1 MALPMALLA
10 AGTAIQIFS
19 RYQANKAQA
28 EAELQNA
35 AFYQDQ
41 ALFAKQAGLREA
53 NLAANRYA
61 QLQSAQVSRAA
72 KGGVDV
78 AAGSMASTLA
88 QTISDRAEELV
99 AIKRKSELDF
109 KLASLRG
116 LQSAEQGNILGSPG
130 FNLMQAGGTLLT
142 NFGSRIP
149 AGGGGSTSA
158 AKPTTSPSSSPAPT
172 QGFGTSFG
180 SRSSYLGGT

>member
-10 AGTAIQIFS
+10 AGTALQIFS

-28 EAELQNA
+28 AAEMQNA

-41 ALFAKQAGLREA
+41 ATFARQAGLREA

-61 QLQSAQVSRAA
+61 QLQSAQVSKAA

-78 AAGSMASTLA
+78 AAGSMAVTIG
-88 QTISDRAEELV
+88 QTIADRAEELV
-99 AIKRKSELDF
+99 AIKRKAELDY

-116 LQSAEQGNILGSPG
+116 LQSGEQAATLGSDG
-130 FNLMQAGGTLLT
+130 YNIMQGATTLLT
-142 NFGSRIP
+142 NYGSRLP
-149 AGGGGSTSA
+149 AGGG
-158 AKPTTSPSSSPAPT
+158 K
-172 QGFGTSFG
+172 
-180 SRSSYLGGT
+180 